1 MPFSSVALF
10 RLLYF
15 MEIWGSYK
23 EIRSH
28 QCQLLSTAEHSWM
41 THLAA
46 RPVPLLSLI
55 TQFWFSSTLACLCYM
70 SVSPIGWDDISWV
83 HFLYYNSITKGYER
97 YHFHP
102 SRWHPSSF
110 HDWPWKCLW
119 YYYGCCFYVKS
130 LFSLSS
136 SLVTVMATIQIH
148 DAQMNCSHSSRNS
161 Y

>member
-28 QCQLLSTAEHSWM
+28 QCQPLSTAEHSWM
-41 THLAA
+41 THPAA

-70 SVSPIGWDDISWV
+70 SVSPIGWDDISW
-83 HFLYYNSITKGYER
+83 G
-97 YHFHP
+97 P
-102 SRWHPSSF
+102 
-110 HDWPWKCLW
+110 
-119 YYYGCCFYVKS
+119 
-130 LFSLSS
+130 FSL
-136 SLVTVMATIQIH
+136 LQLNNQRIWEIPFPPITVTSFFIPRLALKMSVILLWLLFLLTVSFLSFFFL
-148 DAQMNCSHSSRNS
+148 SHCHGYHTNTWCTNELFTQF
-161 Y
+161 